1 MQENKL
7 LAAGAVYGMDVVAQ
21 TFKSINA
28 FEVTYNGVVLHSKLK
43 TGAFPDP
50 TAIAL
55 KLKEVM
61 AKTDGASDSE
71 HHAPPEGSV
80 PRDEL

>member
-28 FEVTYNGVVLHSKLK
+28 FEVTYNGVVRHSKLK

-55 KLKEVM
+55 KPYPKSRVAPVLK
-61 AKTDGASDSE
+61 KYN
-71 HHAPPEGSV
+71 
-80 PRDEL
+80 LFK